1 MATAERCPL
10 WTAIRTCA
18 SATVAQEVAVLEG
31 LPQVCSRQR
40 LGSCTWSLNMVGEV
54 EIICWVVQ
62 VIAAVSRARAFIRL
76 ALEKRQLY
84 NYMDAVVPSK
94 DTLKYVL
101 VF

>member
-1 MATAERCPL
+1 
-10 WTAIRTCA
+10 
-18 SATVAQEVAVLEG
+18 
-31 LPQVCSRQR
+31 
-40 LGSCTWSLNMVGEV
+40 
-54 EIICWVVQ
+54 VQ

-101 VF
+101 VV